1 MKLMDWDE
9 EEEKAGRTE
18 KGSRLKSDPDFG
30 EETSDRDSG
39 EHKPD
44 FHERLRRGST
54 DREEELAPLAMW
66 AKVLIFIGLAVL
78 AALICAVLWNFVH
91 PDKPEENQN
100 SLPGNIEA
108 SGDNSAPAQDLPSG
122 AEDGNG
128 ESSAPDT
135 EYDPSQN
142 PENPGESG
150 GDTATDPGT
159 PSGTETPDS
168 KPEASDV
175 QVPEQPETSGSRP
188 AGETQ
193 ASQPPAGSA
202 PDAGAE
208 TPPAGNGVMTFSA
221 VQESVTPKDAVNLRT
236 APTTTDENNIVVKIQ
251 NGEALSRTG
260 INNDTGWSRIDY
272 NGQTLYAVSQ
282 YLTTDLNYKPPVQP
296 SNPNRVNTLDGR
308 VIIFAD
314 CDDWISP
321 KEYVNLR
328 TEPSTSEGDGTVSC
342 QLQNGEK
349 AHRTGYSADSGWS
362 RVEYNGQVLYVV
374 TSLVY
379 VVTEE

>member
-135 EYDPSQN
+135 EYVRVKTRRTPGSPTVTRPRILGRRPARRLPTASRKLPTCRSRNSPRLPAPGLPERHRPPS
-142 PENPGESG
+142 PRP
-150 GDTATDPGT
+150 
-159 PSGTETPDS
+159 
-168 KPEASDV
+168 
-175 QVPEQPETSGSRP
+175 VPRRMRARRHPLPET
-188 AGETQ
+188 
-193 ASQPPAGSA
+193 
-202 PDAGAE
+202 
-208 TPPAGNGVMTFSA
+208 
-221 VQESVTPKDAVNLRT
+221 
-236 APTTTDENNIVVKIQ
+236 
-251 NGEALSRTG
+251 
-260 INNDTGWSRIDY
+260 
-272 NGQTLYAVSQ
+272 VS
-282 YLTTDLNYKPPVQP
+282 
-296 SNPNRVNTLDGR
+296 
-308 VIIFAD
+308 
-314 CDDWISP
+314 
-321 KEYVNLR
+321 
-328 TEPSTSEGDGTVSC
+328 
-342 QLQNGEK
+342 
-349 AHRTGYSADSGWS
+349 
-362 RVEYNGQVLYVV
+362 
-374 TSLVY
+374 
-379 VVTEE
+379 